1 MFFHTLPKLYVGDK
15 MNLIWYLLFYSFL
28 GFCAEVVFARVTH
41 SGKQNRKCL
50 LFLPLCPVY
59 GIGAAA
65 IVSLPQ
71 AIASHPLLLFFVS
84 AVIASA
90 AEYGMSLFYERVWG
104 VSFWNYANLPGNF
117 HGRICPAFSLIW
129 GGLGLALTYLIHPI
143 IAGIAARFP
152 PFLAI
157 PALLLFII
165 DFTLTTVLLRESHNT
180 DDLIWYR

>member
-28 GFCAEVVFARVTH
+28 GFCAEVVYARVTH
-41 SGKQNRKCL
+41 SRKQDRKCL

-71 AIASHPLLLFFVS
+71 AIASHPLLLFFIS

-165 DFTLTTVLLRESHNT
+165 DFTLTTVLLRQSHNT

>member
-1 MFFHTLPKLYVGDK
+1 
-15 MNLIWYLLFYSFL
+15 
-28 GFCAEVVFARVTH
+28 
-41 SGKQNRKCL
+41 
-50 LFLPLCPVY
+50 
-59 GIGAAA
+59 
-65 IVSLPQ
+65 
-71 AIASHPLLLFFVS
+71 
-84 AVIASA
+84 
-90 AEYGMSLFYERVWG
+90 MSLFYERVWG
-104 VSFWNYANLPGNF
+104 VSFWNYANVPGNF

>member
-1 MFFHTLPKLYVGDK
+1 MELRQFTRQFSRQDL
-15 MNLIWYLLFYSFL
+15 
-28 GFCAEVVFARVTH
+28 
-41 SGKQNRKCL
+41 
-50 LFLPLCPVY
+50 
-59 GIGAAA
+59 
-65 IVSLPQ
+65 
-71 AIASHPLLLFFVS
+71 
-84 AVIASA
+84 
-90 AEYGMSLFYERVWG
+90 
-104 VSFWNYANLPGNF
+104 
-117 HGRICPAFSLIW
+117 PAFSLIW